1 MGDSVVSRMTR
12 HEGIRCWVGLLLV
25 GLLLVPA
32 TLSAQESGDDGR
44 NVDKET
50 AKEVLQLL
58 RDGKK
63 AYKAEDYEKAQER
76 FQEAYGKW
84 ERSEILLR
92 LGKTAEELGQTKTAL
107 QRYRTFLD
115 EKPDADIK
123 EKIEGKIA
131 KLEKKVPA
139 TLTLASTPEG
149 VAVVGPDGDQLGETP
164 LDLEVEPGEHTYV
177 FRAEGYNNREE
188 TFEVSGGEE
197 MDREV
202 TLEKIEKKD
211 EETSDDQAGPKA
223 DGDDEEMSPRERAIA
238 REEAEQEA
246 ADNTAKPLNT
256 WGWITS
262 ATGVAGVGTG
272 VAFTMLQNS
281 TVDEVNTY
289 QRGLNNSSRDE
300 LNSMKDQARSH
311 HRIAV
316 IGYAAGGALAATG
329 AGMLIHQHFIRNDAG
344 QTQQARVAPN
354 IGFAEDGGWAGLRID
369 F

>member
-1 MGDSVVSRMTR
+1 MTR
-12 HEGIRCWVGLLLV
+12 HEGIRRWVGLLLV

-44 NVDKET
+44 DVDKET

-63 AYKAEDYEKAQER
+63 AYKAEDYETAQDR
-76 FQEAYGKW
+76 FQEAYDKW

-115 EKPDADIK
+115 EKPDADIR
-123 EKIEGKIA
+123 EKIEDKIA

-149 VAVVGPDGDQLGETP
+149 VAVVGPEGEQLGETP

-177 FRAEGYNNREE
+177 FRADGYEKREK

-202 TLEKIEKKD
+202 TLEKKE
-211 EETSDDQAGPKA
+211 EETSDDQAAPKA
-223 DGDDEEMSPRERAIA
+223 DSDDEEMSPRERAIA
-238 REEAEQEA
+238 RKKAEEEADEQ
-246 ADNTAKPLNT
+246 TAKPLNT
-256 WGWITS
+256 WGWITG

-272 VAFTMLQNS
+272 VVFTMLQNS

-289 QRGLNNSSRDE
+289 QRGLNSSSRDE

-329 AGMLIHQHFIRNDAG
+329 VGLLIHQHFIRNDAS
-344 QTQQARVAPN
+344 QTQRARVAPN